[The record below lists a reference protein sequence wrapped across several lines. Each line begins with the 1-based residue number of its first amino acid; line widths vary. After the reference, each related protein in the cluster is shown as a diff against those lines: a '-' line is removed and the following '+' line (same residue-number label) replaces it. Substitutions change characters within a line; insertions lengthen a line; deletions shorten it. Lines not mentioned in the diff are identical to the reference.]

1 MPKITYTDEVN
12 AHFGIPW
19 TDDLKYDKGELVCA
33 LSPEEIDRLTIEDP
47 ERAQTLTR
55 LLMDQPASE
64 KEDPIQWGWTLP
76 GWRRVMERFDKDK
89 IHVIMGGNRSS
100 KTFFANRMLVH
111 LAQTIPEAEIRSMHV
126 SEERSISDAQR
137 YIWQNLPA
145 RYKRAKKKSAN
156 HSLQY
161 NQKNGFN
168 AGKAIFPPTDPN
180 AERGSTIF
188 FNNYRQFMADPQI
201 FEGWAAHCIHAD
213 EEIPENI
220 FTSLLARLTDFKGR
234 LILTFTT
241 LQGWTPLINSL
252 LKGAE
257 TVRTRYSELLQ
268 RDLPVEQ
275 ISANWPDCRIH
286 YFWTQDSPFIDG
298 KELMRTYSKQPL
310 ETKLARL
317 YGIPSK
323 SFEGRFPKFSRE
335 TNVVEHSKIP
345 FIADPS
351 INATRYFICDPGGSK
366 PWSAMWVGVI
376 PDGRAYVYREF
387 PDQSMGGP
395 WALPHVN
402 GAGKS
407 VGKPGPGQKPLG
419 WGYIQYRDHFLDLE
433 GGEDIFERIVDP
445 RMGSATVR
453 TKEGESNIIN
463 TMSNLGFV
471 FRSAPGVDIE
481 AGIAKINDALSWDD
495 TEPMNDENT
504 PKLFVSDHCENTISA
519 LMEYTAD
526 ATRSSAFKDFPDC
539 LRYFYVSGP
548 DHISESSLQATGG
561 GGY

>member
-180 AERGSTIF
+180 AERGSTIY
-188 FNNYRQFMADPQI
+188 FNNYRQYMADPQI

-268 RDLPVEQ
+268 RELPVEQ

-445 RMGSATVR
+445 RMGAATVR

-481 AGIAKINDALSWDD
+481 AGICKINNALSWDD

>member
-1 MPKITYTDEVN
+1 MPKITYTDEVD
-12 AHFGIPW
+12 ARFGIPW
-19 TDDLKYDKGELVCA
+19 TDDLKYEKGELVCA

-100 KTFFANRMLVH
+100 KTFFANRMLLH
-111 LAQTIPEAEIRSMHV
+111 LAQSIPEAEIRSMHV
-126 SEERSISDAQR
+126 SEERSISDSQR
-137 YIWQNLPA
+137 YIWQNLPG
-145 RYKRAKKKSAN
+145 RYKRTKKKSSN

-168 AGKAIFPPTDPN
+168 AGKAILPPTDPN
-180 AERGSTIF
+180 AERGSTIY
-188 FNNYRQFMADPQI
+188 FNNYRQYMADPQI
-201 FEGWAAHCIHAD
+201 FEGWSAHCIHMD
-213 EEIPENI
+213 EEVPESI
-220 FTSLLARLTDFKGR
+220 FNTLLGRTVDYHGR

-257 TVRTRYSELLQ
+257 TVRTRYSEILQ
-268 RDLPVEQ
+268 RELPVEQ
-275 ISANWPDCRIH
+275 VSANWPDCRIH

-298 KELMRTYSKQPL
+298 KELIRTYSKQPQ
-310 ETKLARL
+310 EVKLARL
-317 YGIPSK
+317 FGIPSK
-323 SFEGRFPKFSRE
+323 SFEGRFPKFNRE
-335 TNVVEHSKIP
+335 SNVIEHEQIP
-345 FIADPS
+345 FIKDPS
-351 INATRYFICDPGGSK
+351 IDVTRYFICDPGGSK
-366 PWSAMWVGVI
+366 PWVALWAGVMR
-376 PDGRAYVYREF
+376 DGRIFIYREF
-387 PDQSMGGP
+387 PDSTMGA

-407 VGKPGPGQKPLG
+407 VGKPGPGQRPLG
-419 WGYIQYRDHFLDLE
+419 WGYIEYRDHFEDLE
-433 GGEDIFERIVDP
+433 DGEDIFERIVDP
-445 RMGSATVR
+445 RMGAATVR

-471 FRSAPGVDIE
+471 FRAAPGVDIE

-495 TEPMNDENT
+495 TEPMTVDNT
-504 PKLFVSDHCENTISA
+504 PKLFVSDRCDNTVSSM
-519 LMEYTAD
+519 MEYSGQS
-526 ATRSSAFKDFPDC
+526 RSEHWKDQIDC
-539 LRYFYVSGP
+539 LRYLMVSGA

>member
-1 MPKITYTDEVN
+1 MPKITYTDEVD
-12 AHFGIPW
+12 ARFGIPW

-47 ERAQTLTR
+47 ARAETLTR
-55 LLMDQPASE
+55 LLMDQPNSE
-64 KEDPIQWGWTLP
+64 KEDPIEGGWTLP
-76 GWRRVMERFDKDK
+76 GWRRIMERFDKDK

-100 KTFFANRMLVH
+100 KTYFATRMLVH

-126 SEERSISDAQR
+126 SEERSISDSQR
-137 YIWQNLPA
+137 YVWENLPM
-145 RYKRAKKKSAN
+145 RYKRSKKKSAN

-168 AGKAIFPPTDPN
+168 AGKAILPPTEPT
-180 AERGSTIF
+180 AERGSTIY
-188 FNNYRQFMADPQI
+188 FNNYRQYMADPQI
-201 FEGWAAHCIHAD
+201 FEGWAAHVIHAD
-213 EEIPENI
+213 EEIPEAI
-220 FTSLLARLTDFKGR
+220 FSSLLARLTDFKGR

-268 RDLPVEQ
+268 RELPVEQ
-275 ISANWPDCRIH
+275 ISVNWPDCRIH
-286 YFWTQDSPFIDG
+286 YFWTQDSPFVDG
-298 KELMRTYSKQPL
+298 QELVRTYSKQPL

-323 SFEGRFPKFSRE
+323 SFEGRFPKFNRE
-335 TNVVEHSKIP
+335 TNVIEHEKIP
-345 FIADPS
+345 FLADPT

-366 PWSAMWVGVI
+366 PWVGIWVGVME
-376 PDGRAYVYREF
+376 DGRMYIYREF
-387 PDQSMGGP
+387 PDSTMGA

-419 WGYIQYRDHFLDLE
+419 WGYVQYKNHFEDLE

-445 RMGSATVR
+445 RMGSTTVR

-471 FRSAPGVDIE
+471 FRAAPGVDIE

-495 TEPMNDENT
+495 TEPMTEENT
-504 PKLFVSDHCENTISA
+504 PKLFVSDRCENTITS
-519 LMEYTAD
+519 MIEYSGQSRTEH
-526 ATRSSAFKDFPDC
+526 FKDFIDC
-539 LRYFYVSGP
+539 IRYLMVSGP
-548 DHISESSLQATGG
+548 EHITSAKLAVTGG

>member
-1 MPKITYTDEVN
+1 MPKITYTDEVD
-12 AHFGIPW
+12 ARFGIPW
-19 TDDLKYDKGELVCA
+19 TDDLKYEKGELVCA

-55 LLMDQPASE
+55 LLMDQPTSE

-100 KTFFANRMLVH
+100 KTYFANRMLVH
-111 LAQTIPEAEIRSMHV
+111 LAQSIPEAEIRSMHV
-126 SEERSISDAQR
+126 TEERSISDAQR
-137 YIWQNLPA
+137 YVWQNLPA
-145 RYKRAKKKSAN
+145 RYKRTKKKSST

-168 AGKAIFPPTDPN
+168 AAKAILPPTDPN
-180 AERGSTIF
+180 AERGSTIY
-188 FNNYRQFMADPQI
+188 FNNYRQYMADPQI
-201 FEGWAAHCIHAD
+201 FEGWSAHCIHMD
-213 EEIPENI
+213 EEVPESI
-220 FTSLLARLTDFKGR
+220 FNTLLGRTVDYHGR

-268 RDLPVEQ
+268 RELPVEQ

-298 KELMRTYSKQPL
+298 HELVRTYSKQPQ
-310 ETKLARL
+310 EVKLARL

-323 SFEGRFPKFSRE
+323 SFQGRFPKFNRE
-335 TNVVEHSKIP
+335 TNVVEHEQIP
-345 FIADPS
+345 FIKDPS
-351 INATRYFICDPGGSK
+351 IDVTRYFICDPGGSK
-366 PWSAMWVGVI
+366 PWVALWAGVMR
-376 PDGRAYVYREF
+376 DGRIFIYREF
-387 PDQSMGGP
+387 PDSTMGA

-407 VGKPGPGQKPLG
+407 VGKPGPGQRPLG
-419 WGYIQYRDHFLDLE
+419 WGYIDYKNHFEDLE
-433 GGEDIFERIVDP
+433 DGEDIFERIVDP
-445 RMGSATVR
+445 RMGAATVR

-471 FRSAPGVDIE
+471 FRAAPGVDIE

-495 TEPMNDENT
+495 TEPMTVDNT
-504 PKLFVSDHCENTISA
+504 PKLFVSDHCENTISSM
-519 LMEYTAD
+519 MEYSGQS
-526 ATRSSAFKDFPDC
+526 RSEHWKDQVDC
-539 LRYFYVSGP
+539 VRYLMVSGAEY
-548 DHISESSLQATGG
+548 ISESSLQATGG

>member
-76 GWRRVMERFDKDK
+76 SWRRVMERFDKDK
-89 IHVIMGGNRSS
+89 IHVICGGNRSG

-188 FNNYRQFMADPQI
+188 FNNYRQFQADPQI

-445 RMGSATVR
+445 RMGAATVR

>member
-1 MPKITYTDEVN
+1 MPKITYTDEVD
-12 AHFGIPW
+12 ARFGIPW

-33 LSPEEIDRLTIEDP
+33 LSEKEIDRLTIKHP
-47 ERAQTLTR
+47 ARAETLTR
-55 LLMDQPASE
+55 LLMDQPNSE
-64 KEDPIQWGWTLP
+64 KEDPIEWGWTLP
-76 GWRRVMERFDKDK
+76 GWRRIMERFDKDK

-100 KTFFANRMLVH
+100 KSFFATRMLVH

-126 SEERSISDAQR
+126 TEERSIQDSQKMVWAA
-137 YIWQNLPA
+137 LPM
-145 RYKRAKKKSAN
+145 RYKRSKKKSAT

-168 AGKAIFPPTDPN
+168 SAKAILPPTDPT
-180 AERGSTIF
+180 AERGSTIY

-201 FEGWAAHCIHAD
+201 FEGWSAHCIHL
-213 EEIPENI
+213 EEEVPNNI
-220 FTSLLARLTDFKGR
+220 FETLLGRTADFHGR
-234 LILTFTT
+234 LILSFTT
-241 LQGWTPLINSL
+241 LQGFTPLVDSL

-268 RDLPVEQ
+268 RELPIEQ

-286 YFWTQDSPFIDG
+286 YFWSEKTPFIDYR
-298 KELMRTYSKQPL
+298 ELVRTYSKQPM
-310 ETKLARL
+310 EVKLARL

-323 SFEGRFPKFSRE
+323 SFEGRFPKFNRQ
-335 TNVVEHSKIP
+335 TNVIEHEKIP

-351 INATRYFICDPGGSK
+351 INVTRYMICDPGGSK
-366 PWSAMWVGVI
+366 PWAAIWVGVI
-376 PDGRAYVYREF
+376 EDGSAYCYREF
-387 PDQSMGGP
+387 PDPTMGV
-395 WALPHVN
+395 WALPHIN
-402 GAGKS
+402 NAGKS

-419 WGYIQYRDHFLDLE
+419 WGYIQYRDHFLELE

-445 RMGSATVR
+445 RMGSTTVR

-481 AGIAKINDALSWDD
+481 AGIAKINNALAWND
-495 TEPMNDENT
+495 TEPMTEENT
-504 PKLFVSDHCENTISA
+504 PKLFVSDMCENTISS
-519 LMEYTAD
+519 MIEYTAD
-526 ATRSSAFKDFPDC
+526 ATRTSSFKDFVDC

-548 DHISESSLQATGG
+548 DHVTDAKLAVTGG

>member
-1 MPKITYTDEVN
+1 MPKITYTDEVD
-12 AHFGIPW
+12 ARFGIPW
-19 TDDLKYDKGELVCA
+19 TDDLKYEKGELVCA

-55 LLMDQPASE
+55 LLMDQPTSE

-100 KTFFANRMLVH
+100 KTYFANRMLVH
-111 LAQTIPEAEIRSMHV
+111 LAQSIPEAEIRSMHV
-126 SEERSISDAQR
+126 TEERSIADAQR

-145 RYKRAKKKSAN
+145 RYKRTKKKSAT

-168 AGKAIFPPTDPN
+168 AAKAILPPTDPN
-180 AERGSTIF
+180 AERGSTIY
-188 FNNYRQFMADPQI
+188 FNNYRQYMADPQI
-201 FEGWAAHCIHAD
+201 FEGWSAHCIHMD
-213 EEIPENI
+213 EEVPESI
-220 FTSLLARLTDFKGR
+220 FNTLLGRTVDYHGR

-268 RDLPVEQ
+268 RELPVEQ

-298 KELMRTYSKQPL
+298 HELVRTYAKQPQ
-310 ETKLARL
+310 EVKLARL

-323 SFEGRFPKFSRE
+323 SFQGRFPKFNRE
-335 TNVVEHSKIP
+335 TNVVEHEQIP
-345 FIADPS
+345 FIKDPS
-351 INATRYFICDPGGSK
+351 IDVTRYFICDPGGSK
-366 PWSAMWVGVI
+366 PWVALWAGVMR
-376 PDGRAYVYREF
+376 DGRIFIYREF
-387 PDQSMGGP
+387 PDSTMGA

-407 VGKPGPGQKPLG
+407 VGKPGPGQRPLG
-419 WGYIQYRDHFLDLE
+419 WGYIDYKNHFEDLE
-433 GGEDIFERIVDP
+433 DGEDIFERIVDP
-445 RMGSATVR
+445 RMGAATVR

-471 FRSAPGVDIE
+471 FRAAPGVDIE

-495 TEPMNDENT
+495 TEPMTVDNT
-504 PKLFVSDHCENTISA
+504 PKLFVSDHCDNLITSM
-519 LMEYTAD
+519 MEYSGQSRAEH
-526 ATRSSAFKDFPDC
+526 FKDQIDC
-539 LRYFYVSGP
+539 LRYLMVSGAEY
-548 DHISESSLQATGG
+548 ISESSLQATGG

>member
-1 MPKITYTDEVN
+1 MPKITYTDEVD
-12 AHFGIPW
+12 ARFGIPW
-19 TDDLKYDKGELVCA
+19 TDDLKYEKGELVCA

-55 LLMDQPASE
+55 LLMDQPGSE

-100 KTFFANRMLVH
+100 KTYFANRMLVH
-111 LAQTIPEAEIRSMHV
+111 LAQSIPEAEIRSMHV
-126 SEERSISDAQR
+126 SEERSIADAQR

-168 AGKAIFPPTDPN
+168 AAKAILPPTDPN
-180 AERGSTIF
+180 AERGSTIY
-188 FNNYRQFMADPQI
+188 FNNYRQYMADPQI
-201 FEGWAAHCIHAD
+201 FEGWSAHCIHMD
-213 EEIPENI
+213 EEVPESI
-220 FTSLLARLTDFKGR
+220 FNTLLGRTVDYHGR

-268 RDLPVEQ
+268 RELPVEQ

-298 KELMRTYSKQPL
+298 HELVRTYSKQPQ
-310 ETKLARL
+310 EVKLARL

-323 SFEGRFPKFSRE
+323 SFQGRFPKFNRE
-335 TNVVEHSKIP
+335 TNVVEHEQIP
-345 FIADPS
+345 FIKDPS
-351 INATRYFICDPGGSK
+351 IDVTRYFICDPGGSK
-366 PWSAMWVGVI
+366 PWVALWAGVMR
-376 PDGRAYVYREF
+376 DGRIFIYREF
-387 PDQSMGGP
+387 PDSTMGA

-407 VGKPGPGQKPLG
+407 VGKPGPGQRPLG
-419 WGYIQYRDHFLDLE
+419 WGYIDYKNHFEDLE
-433 GGEDIFERIVDP
+433 DGEDIFERIVDP
-445 RMGSATVR
+445 RMGAATVR

-471 FRSAPGVDIE
+471 FRAAPGVDIE

-495 TEPMNDENT
+495 TEPMTVDNT
-504 PKLFVSDHCENTISA
+504 PKLFVSDHCDNLITSM
-519 LMEYTAD
+519 MEYSGQSRAEH
-526 ATRSSAFKDFPDC
+526 FKDQIDC
-539 LRYFYVSGP
+539 LRYLMVSGAEY
-548 DHISESSLQATGG
+548 ISESSLQATGG

>member
-1 MPKITYTDEVN
+1 MPKITYTDEVD
-12 AHFGIPW
+12 ARFGIPW
-19 TDDLKYDKGELVCA
+19 TDDLKYEKGELVCA

-55 LLMDQPASE
+55 LLMDQPTSE

-100 KTFFANRMLVH
+100 KTYFANRMLVH
-111 LAQTIPEAEIRSMHV
+111 LAQSIPEAEIRSMHV
-126 SEERSISDAQR
+126 TEERSISDAQR
-137 YIWQNLPA
+137 YVWQNLPA
-145 RYKRAKKKSAN
+145 RYKRTKKKSST

-168 AGKAIFPPTDPN
+168 AAKAILPPTDPN
-180 AERGSTIF
+180 AERGSTIY
-188 FNNYRQFMADPQI
+188 FNNYRQYMADPQI
-201 FEGWAAHCIHAD
+201 FEGWSAHCIHMD
-213 EEIPENI
+213 EEVPESI
-220 FTSLLARLTDFKGR
+220 FNTLLGRTVDYHGR

-268 RDLPVEQ
+268 RELPVEQ

-298 KELMRTYSKQPL
+298 HELVRTYSKQPQ
-310 ETKLARL
+310 EVKLARL

-323 SFEGRFPKFSRE
+323 SFQGRFPKFNRE
-335 TNVVEHSKIP
+335 TNVVEHEQIP
-345 FIADPS
+345 FIKDPS
-351 INATRYFICDPGGSK
+351 IDVTRYFICDPGGSK
-366 PWSAMWVGVI
+366 PWVALWAGVMR
-376 PDGRAYVYREF
+376 DGRIFIYREF
-387 PDQSMGGP
+387 PDSTMGA

-407 VGKPGPGQKPLG
+407 VGKPGPGQRPLG
-419 WGYIQYRDHFLDLE
+419 WGYIEYKNHFEDLE
-433 GGEDIFERIVDP
+433 DGEDIFERIVDP
-445 RMGSATVR
+445 RMGAATVR

-471 FRSAPGVDIE
+471 FRAAPGVDIE

-495 TEPMNDENT
+495 TEPMTVDNT
-504 PKLFVSDHCENTISA
+504 PKLFVSDHCDNLITSM
-519 LMEYTAD
+519 MEYSGQSRAEH
-526 ATRSSAFKDFPDC
+526 FKDQIDC
-539 LRYFYVSGP
+539 LRYLMVSGAEY
-548 DHISESSLQATGG
+548 ISESSLQATGG

>member
-33 LSPEEIDRLTIEDP
+33 LTPEEIDRLTIEDP

-55 LLMDQPASE
+55 LLMDQPGSE

-366 PWSAMWVGVI
+366 PWSAMWIGVI

-481 AGIAKINDALSWDD
+481 AGVAKINDALSWDD